1 MCKMAP
7 PKKLYKGMAFTTVL
21 LSSLWLVACGGGSS
35 RSDNNDTDNTPNV
48 GDNGTGTVDSSGPL
62 GFDAEGNL
70 LHTTIPSVSELTTD
84 ANYQGFLFYSVAA
97 KNATNFD
104 KYTLKAVNP
113 SLAPITSEIITT
125 NIQKMDSTSVDT
137 VFSFPAA
144 NISNGKLSDY
154 NIDRMMFLKK
164 TGTSSFDT
172 RVVSSTGTWPPTPQ
186 TLSLSSGQNMPGM
199 VVNYAFQHNLIE
211 PQNSTFSYV
220 DNSSDFNRYIT
231 TINPNN
237 NTDKYLNKK
246 LTPVASLVTAESH
259 SPNGWI
265 MGDFSNSNSK
275 LYEYAND
282 GSLRGELTSNGV
294 AIENV
299 AMSGETKAI
308 PGTVFADGS
317 QLLAIHQID
326 LDVVPPEST
335 LTVYRYLPSDNGSLG
350 TLEPLKNSAGET
362 LVLRSNTDVRES
374 NIAIFDDATYLFD
387 GSGNSYEL
395 YRLEKDQWSEVANTP
410 ANYHAH
416 TVVTAGDFMVWQGS
430 QESLSYPSIYS
441 LNSANNKIV
450 KLDSEMMDKT
460 EDPLT
465 HPKTG
470 MLSQPFFGNTD
481 GMLYYNRKRSIDI
494 KVDELQI
501 GNTTIPFYETREWV
515 EAVARKADGSGEPTI
530 ILHAFWNAASTNGKG
545 ALRGHM
551 SLFDLGSAP
560 RGITNSMEL
569 SEIFLVTKH
578 FIDDSKNDAGDPNYT
593 SENTLVA
600 VNAAA
605 PKDGMVE
612 LGDLPSDYV
621 LRQSTYLEPSAA
633 AANIGEL
640 GSGPSRL
647 LTFKR
652 QLSNSSE
659 CAITYV
665 NTRKPNSL
673 IDLEPTNAGG
683 CQVVRDF

>member
-1 MCKMAP
+1 MCKMEP
-7 PKKLYKGMAFTTVL
+7 PKKLYKGMAFTIVL

-35 RSDNNDTDNTPNV
+35 RSDNNDTNNTPNV

-113 SLAPITSEIITT
+113 SLSPITSEIITT

-144 NISNGKLSDY
+144 NISNGKISDY
-154 NIDRMMFLKK
+154 SIDRMMFLKK

-172 RVVSSTGTWPPTPQ
+172 RVVSSTGTWPPTHQ
-186 TLSLSSGQNMPGM
+186 TLTLSTGQDMPGM

-220 DNSSDFNRYIT
+220 DNSNDLKRYIT
-231 TINPNN
+231 TINPGN
-237 NTDKYLNKK
+237 NTDKYLDKK
-246 LTPVASLVTAESH
+246 LTPVASLVTAQTH

-265 MGDFSNSNSK
+265 VGDFSSLNSK

-282 GSLRGELTSNGV
+282 GSLRGELTNNGV

-299 AMSGETKAI
+299 VTSGDTKAI

-326 LDVVPPEST
+326 QNVDPIESSI
-335 LTVYRYLPSDNGSLG
+335 TVYRYIPSNNGGLG

-374 NIAIFDDATYLFD
+374 NIAIFDDATYLFN

-395 YRLEKDQWSEVANTP
+395 YRLEKDRWSQVENTP
-410 ANYHAH
+410 ENYHAY

-430 QESLSYPSIYS
+430 QESLSNPSIYS

-450 KLDSEMMDKT
+450 KLDSEMMDKPEEPFT
-460 EDPLT
+460 Q
-465 HPKTG
+465 PKTG
-470 MLSQPFFGNTD
+470 MLSQPFFGNVD

-494 KVDELQI
+494 EIERTFGSVTYVESESK
-501 GNTTIPFYETREWV
+501 EWV
-515 EAVARKADGSGEPTI
+515 EAIARKADGSGEPTI

-578 FIDDSKNDAGDPNYT
+578 YIDEDEDDNLNYT

-605 PKDGMVE
+605 PKDGMVV

-621 LRQSTYLEPSAA
+621 LEQSTYLEPSAA

-659 CAITYV
+659 CAIAYV

-683 CQVVRDF
+683 CQIVRGF

>member
-1 MCKMAP
+1 MFKMAP

-21 LSSLWLVACGGGSS
+21 LSSLWLVACGGSS
-35 RSDNNDTDNTPNV
+35 SSDNNDTNNTPNV
-48 GDNGTGTVDSSGPL
+48 GGNGTDTVDSSGPL

-97 KNATNFD
+97 KNNSSPD

-113 SLAPITSEIITT
+113 SLSPITSEIITT
-125 NIQKMDSTSVDT
+125 NIQKMDFTSVDT
-137 VFSFPAA
+137 VYSFPAA
-144 NISNGKLSDY
+144 NISNGKLSGY
-154 NIDRMMFLKK
+154 SIDRMMFLKK

-186 TLSLSSGQNMPGM
+186 TLTLSSGQDMPGM

-237 NTDKYLNKK
+237 NTDKHLNKK
-246 LTPVASLVTAESH
+246 LTPVASLVTAQTH

-265 MGDFSNSNSK
+265 MGDFSSSNSK
-275 LYEYAND
+275 LYEYSND

-326 LDVVPPEST
+326 QNVDPIESSI
-335 LTVYRYLPSDNGSLG
+335 TVYRYIPSNNGSLG
-350 TLEPLKNSAGET
+350 TLEPLENSAGEN
-362 LVLRSNTDVRES
+362 LILRSNTDVRES
-374 NIAIFDDATYLFD
+374 NIAIFDDVTYLFN

-395 YRLEKDQWSEVANTP
+395 YRLEKDQWSEVTNTP
-410 ANYHAH
+410 ENYHAY

-430 QESLSYPSIYS
+430 QDSLSYPSIYS

-450 KLDSEMMDKT
+450 KLDSEMMDKPD
-460 EDPLT
+460 EPLT
-465 HPKTG
+465 QPKTG

-578 FIDDSKNDAGDPNYT
+578 YIDDSENDAGDPNYT

-605 PKDGMVE
+605 PKDGMVV

-659 CAITYV
+659 CAIAYV

-683 CQVVRDF
+683 CQVVRGF